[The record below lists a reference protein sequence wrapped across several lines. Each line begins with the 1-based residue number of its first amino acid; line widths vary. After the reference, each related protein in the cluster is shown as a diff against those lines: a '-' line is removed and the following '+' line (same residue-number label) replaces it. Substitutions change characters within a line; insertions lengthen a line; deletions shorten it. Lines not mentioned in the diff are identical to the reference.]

1 MNRTVIALVV
11 LGVFGFLAWQV
22 LKPKVP
28 QMKNP
33 GMTSA
38 PYSTPTQP
46 TSSSNNL
53 TTGILSLGTGLVN
66 AFSAYENR
74 QTYE

>member
-1 MNRTVIALVV
+1 MSKTVIGLLVV
-11 LGVFGFLAWQV
+11 GVVGFFVWQV
-22 LKPKVP
+22 VKPKIP

-33 GMTSA
+33 GMTNG

-46 TSSSNNL
+46 TNSSNSL
-53 TTGILSLGTGLVN
+53 TTGILSLGTGLAN